1 MGRWAIFNVL
11 LGVIVLLLGLEIAR
25 TWARSLPPVD
35 FSARPAEETPQSNGP
50 RGEAHGR
57 AKRGQAAQAPPSPA
71 TMVATIVNK
80 DLFDPSRQKAT
91 DEPKAAVAKEAA
103 PPPNLTLV
111 GVRIFG
117 HDTEAFVTDASQGN
131 QQKRMRIG
139 DQVSG
144 YTVKTIEPRRVTLAN
159 AAGDVVKLDLT
170 IEKSGG
176 GAPPKPG
183 QPPRPPVPGQ
193 PPGQSSTAA
202 GVQGQSPAAGVPS
215 RATRLPAG
223 PGAAVHPPRPG
234 MPGAPTPTPAPTPG
248 IPNLPPGVREK
259 LEQLKGT

>member
-1 MGRWAIFNVL
+1 MGRWAILNGL

-25 TWARSLPPVD
+25 TWARALPPVD
-35 FSARPAEETPQSNGP
+35 FSAHPAEETPHSTGP
-50 RGEAHGR
+50 HEGR
-57 AKRGQAAQAPPSPA
+57 ARSKRGQAAQAPPSPA
-71 TMVATIVNK
+71 TMVTTIINK

-91 DEPKAAVAKEAA
+91 DEAKPAVAKEAA

-111 GVRIFG
+111 GVRIVG
-117 HDTEAFVTDASQGN
+117 RDTEAFVTDASQGN

-144 YTVKTIEPRRVTLAN
+144 YTVKTIEPRRVTLAS

-170 IEKSGG
+170 VDKTT
-176 GAPPKPG
+176 GAAAKPG

-193 PPGQSSTAA
+193 PAAAQPTSTAA
-202 GVQGQSPAAGVPS
+202 GVHGQSPAAGAPS
-215 RATRLPAG
+215 RALRPPAG
-223 PGAAVHPPRPG
+223 PGAAAQPPRPG
-234 MPGAPTPTPAPTPG
+234 MPTPPMPG
-248 IPNLPPGVREK
+248 VPNLPPGVREK